1 MNTTT
6 EAATTTPDRPGAE
19 VSSRPVPLKAVEYL
33 LIFGFW
39 TLIALLSTANALFD
53 PLVRGPS
60 PIPRSVPVSMA
71 FIDSY
76 LWAALTPLIFWLAG
90 RYSVERGNWLRRLL
104 LFVGIGLVLAI
115 PFDMATDFLRY
126 QQLHA
131 VRTSLGE
138 VPPVARVRRLWF
150 MNEFLIYVAIL
161 AAGFARD
168 YFLRYR
174 ARREEAIALQ
184 AQAAQLRAQLAGARL
199 AALRTQLNPHFLFNT
214 LHAISALV
222 ERDPRGVRRM
232 IARLSELLRLS
243 LDGGEE
249 LEIPLARELEFT
261 RRYLEIMKIRFEG
274 RLEIA
279 EHIAADTLAALVP
292 NLLLQPLV
300 ENAFKHGIDRLDG
313 IGRIELRA
321 AIVGE
326 RLVLSVADNGPG
338 VSATDTSASGLGLGN
353 TRARL
358 AQLYGTSQSLDLRP
372 DSTGGT
378 IVEVSLPYRSTGEL
392 RTTSVEYDESPA

>member
-1 MNTTT
+1 MNT
-6 EAATTTPDRPGAE
+6 AADNATLPVVPNGADAY
-19 VSSRPVPLKAVEYL
+19 RGPAQLKAVEYL

-60 PIPRSVPVSMA
+60 PIPRAVPVTMA

-76 LWAALTPLIFWLAG
+76 LWAALTPFIFWLAG
-90 RYSVERGNWLRRLL
+90 RFSVESSNWLRRLL
-104 LFVGIGLVLAI
+104 FFIAVGLAISI
-115 PFDMATDFLRY
+115 PFDMLTDLLRSE
-126 QQLHA
+126 QVHA
-131 VRTSLGE
+131 AQSSLGTLPS
-138 VPPVARVRRLWF
+138 VTRVRRLWF

-161 AAGFARD
+161 AAGLARE

-214 LHAISALV
+214 LHAVSALV

-232 IARLSELLRLS
+232 IARLSELLRIS
-243 LDGGEE
+243 LDGVEE
-249 LEIPLARELEFT
+249 TEVPLARELDFT

-274 RLEIA
+274 RLEIF
-279 EHIAADTLAALVP
+279 EHIGPGAESAMVP

-300 ENAFKHGIDRLDG
+300 ENAFKHGVDRLDG
-313 IGRIELRA
+313 SGRVEVRAEL
-321 AIVGE
+321 IGE
-326 RLVLSVADNGPG
+326 RLILSVSDNGPG
-338 VSATDTSASGLGLGN
+338 IAGSSAADGLGLGN

-358 AQLYGTSQSLDLRP
+358 AQLYGSDQSLLLKSKP
-372 DSTGGT
+372 EGGA
-378 IVEVSLPYRSTGEL
+378 IVIVSLPYRPASEL
-392 RTTSVEYDESPA
+392 RTSAVAYEESRA

>member
-1 MNTTT
+1 MP
-6 EAATTTPDRPGAE
+6 AAQPGSDAY
-19 VSSRPVPLKAVEYL
+19 SGPVQLKAVEYL

-76 LWAALTPLIFWLAG
+76 LWAALTPFIFWLAG
-90 RYSVERGNWLRRLL
+90 RFSVESSNWLRRLP
-104 LFVGIGLVLAI
+104 LFVGVGLAISI
-115 PFDMATDFLRY
+115 PFDMLTDFLRAG
-126 QQLHA
+126 QLHA
-131 VRTSLGE
+131 AQAILGDL
-138 VPPVARVRRLWF
+138 PPVTRVRRLWF
-150 MNEFLIYVAIL
+150 MNEFLIYIAVL
-161 AAGFARD
+161 AAGFARE

-214 LHAISALV
+214 LHAVSALV

-232 IARLSELLRLS
+232 IARLSELLRIS
-243 LDGGEE
+243 LDGVEE
-249 LEIPLARELEFT
+249 TEIPLARELDFT

-279 EHIAADTLAALVP
+279 EHLGAGAESAMVP

-300 ENAFKHGIDRLDG
+300 ENAFKHGVDRLDG
-313 IGRIELRA
+313 LGRIELRA
-321 AIVGE
+321 ERIGE
-326 RLVLSVADNGPG
+326 RLVLSVSDNGPG
-338 VSATDTSASGLGLGN
+338 VIGSPAAADGLGLGN

-358 AQLYGTSQSLDLRP
+358 AQLYGANQSLLLKTKP
-372 DSTGGT
+372 EGGA
-378 IVEVSLPYRSTGEL
+378 IAIVSLPYRPASEL
-392 RTTSVEYDESPA
+392 RTSAIACEESHA